1 MPLAQWSTRRILAF
15 WCIAVL
21 LALAVNIL
29 SGSEAFK
36 SALFFDYI
44 FQLVW
49 IILLLPVI
57 VLTYIWAH
65 VHLDEPTKGRIK
77 TLMIATTIVLVM
89 FWLRF
94 SCTRFR

>member
-1 MPLAQWSTRRILAF
+1 MPLSQWSTRRILAF
-15 WCIAVL
+15 WCASVL

-29 SGSEAFK
+29 AGSQAFK

-44 FQLVW
+44 FQLIW
-49 IILLLPVI
+49 ILLLLPVI
-57 VLTYIWAH
+57 VITYIWAH
-65 VHLDEPTKGRIK
+65 VHLSEPAKTRIK
-77 TLMIATTIVLVM
+77 TLMIAIAIIVVM